1 MILENALEVVML
13 LARNF
18 VMFLGWQLSRFLKVL
33 VDFITIF
40 WIIIFVLTE
49 IKYSNV
55 MSLIITKYI
64 FKDDTV
70 MASVEFPLWHMGG
83 EST

>member
-1 MILENALEVVML
+1 M
-13 LARNF
+13 
-18 VMFLGWQLSRFLKVL
+18 
-33 VDFITIF
+33 
-40 WIIIFVLTE
+40 TE

-64 FKDDTV
+64 FKVDTI
-70 MASVEFPLWHMGG
+70 MASVEFPLWHMGS